1 VSNIITE
8 IKVPQFGVNET
19 TATVADWKVE
29 NNSQVNAGDII
40 VELETTKSVFEIE
53 STKSGYFQAL
63 VEENCEVEVN
73 QVIAIIG
80 FDLETLINYKEKQYA
95 KTENTSLS
103 QTDATKKAVD
113 LAKKHNIDLNDL
125 AIYDRIINTKDVLAY
140 TNKQKQE
147 DQISCVESFT
157 CEEAPHPLVIY
168 GAGAGGLI
176 VKETIELDGKF
187 QVVCFLDDNRA
198 LKQVGNLPVFHS
210 SFITELFKKNIKHCF
225 CAVGN
230 GAVRLKI
237 TQLILGAGLEL
248 INVVH
253 PHSYI
258 STSANI
264 GVGNHIKSGAVIE
277 TNCEIGNNCIIDN
290 GVIIAHDNKIKNG
303 CHLAPGVSLG
313 SNIEVG
319 KCAVLGIGVSVSTNI
334 IIGDYCIIS
343 VGSSVTSNFENYSLV
358 EGVPGKLIGRRN
370 IVK

>member
-1 VSNIITE
+1 MSNCITE

-19 TATVADWKVE
+19 TATVVGWKIE
-29 NNSQVNAGDII
+29 NNSQVVAGDII
-40 VELETTKSVFEIE
+40 GELETTKSVFEIE
-53 STKSGYFQAL
+53 STKSGYIQIL

-80 FDLETLINYKEKQYA
+80 FDLDTLMNYIDKQNT
-95 KTENTSLS
+95 KTKNTSLT

-113 LAKKHNIDLNDL
+113 LAKEHNIELNDL

-140 TNKQKQE
+140 TNKKKQE
-147 DQISCVESFT
+147 EQISSIESFT
-157 CEEAPHPLVIY
+157 CEEAPHPLAIY
-168 GAGAGGLI
+168 GAGAGGLT
-176 VKETIELDGKF
+176 VKETVELDGKF

-198 LKQVGNLPVFHS
+198 LKQVEGLPVFHS
-210 SFITELFKKNIKHCF
+210 SLIEKLIEKKVKHCF

-230 GAVRLKI
+230 GVVRMRI
-237 TQLILGAGLEL
+237 TQLILETGMEL

-258 STSANI
+258 SASANI
-264 GVGNHIKSGAVIE
+264 GVGNHIKSGTVIE

-290 GVIIAHDNKIKNG
+290 GVVIAHDNKINDG
-303 CHLAPGVSLG
+303 CHLAPGVILG
-313 SNIEVG
+313 SNIKVG
-319 KCAVLGIGVSVSTNI
+319 KCVVLGIGVSVSTNI
-334 IIGDYCIIS
+334 VIGDYCIIS